1 MEYNTKREQFIKE
14 LRVDQNTLDNLARV
28 PANARHAQSSQS
40 ESGTKGQLER
50 ELGKTTQFEKDFSIE
65 QSNTLNNN
73 AAAVREGQNE
83 EGKDEQIQQGQE
95 QQEQEQKG
103 EEQEQKGEEQGQ
115 QEQENGEAIAIIGEL
130 EEEEDELDI
139 EEEELDMDDEDID
152 LDVDMN
158 YDMDDDRE
166 L

>member
-14 LRVDQNTLDNLARV
+14 LQVDQDTLDNLARV
-28 PANARHAQSSQS
+28 SANARHAQSSSS

-95 QQEQEQKG
+95 QQEQ
-103 EEQEQKGEEQGQ
+103 KGEEQGK

>member
-28 PANARHAQSSQS
+28 PANARHAQSSSS

-139 EEEELDMDDEDID
+139 EEELDMDDEDID

>member
-14 LRVDQNTLDNLARV
+14 LQVNQDTLDNLARV
-28 PANARHAQSSQS
+28 SANARHAQSSSS

-73 AAAVREGQNE
+73 NNNAAAVREGQNE

-95 QQEQEQKG
+95 QQEQEQQ
-103 EEQEQKGEEQGQ
+103 EQEQKGEEQGQ
-115 QEQENGEAIAIIGEL
+115 QENEEAIAIIGEL
-130 EEEEDELDI
+130 EEEEHELDI

>member
-1 MEYNTKREQFIKE
+1 MEYNTKRERFIKK

-28 PANARHAQSSQS
+28 PANARHAQSSSS

-65 QSNTLNNN
+65 QSNTLNNNNNN

-103 EEQEQKGEEQGQ
+103 EEQGQ
-115 QEQENGEAIAIIGEL
+115 QENEETIAIIGEL

-139 EEEELDMDDEDID
+139 EEEELDMDDENID

>member
-28 PANARHAQSSQS
+28 PANARHAQSSSS

-103 EEQEQKGEEQGQ
+103 EEQGQ
-115 QEQENGEAIAIIGEL
+115 QENEETIAIIGEL

-139 EEEELDMDDEDID
+139 EEEELDMDDENID

>member
-14 LRVDQNTLDNLARV
+14 LRVNQDTLDNLARV
-28 PANARHAQSSQS
+28 SANARHAQSSSS

-65 QSNTLNNN
+65 QSNTLNNNNNNNNN

-103 EEQEQKGEEQGQ
+103 EEQGQ
-115 QEQENGEAIAIIGEL
+115 QENGETIAIIGEL

>member
-28 PANARHAQSSQS
+28 PANARHAQSSSS

-166 L
+166 I

>member
-28 PANARHAQSSQS
+28 PANARHAQSSSS
-40 ESGTKGQLER
+40 ESGTKGQLEK

-65 QSNTLNNN
+65 QSNTLNNNNNN

-103 EEQEQKGEEQGQ
+103 EEQGQ
-115 QEQENGEAIAIIGEL
+115 QENEETIAIIGEL

-139 EEEELDMDDEDID
+139 EEEELDMDDENID

>member
-28 PANARHAQSSQS
+28 PANARHAQSSSS

-73 AAAVREGQNE
+73 AAAVRDGQNE

>member
-28 PANARHAQSSQS
+28 PANARHAQSSSS

-73 AAAVREGQNE
+73 AAAVREEQNE

>member
-28 PANARHAQSSQS
+28 PANARHAQSSSS

-139 EEEELDMDDEDID
+139 EEEELDMDD
-152 LDVDMN
+152 
-158 YDMDDDRE
+158 DRE

>member
-14 LRVDQNTLDNLARV
+14 LRVNQDTLDNLARV
-28 PANARHAQSSQS
+28 SANARHAQSSSS

-65 QSNTLNNN
+65 QS
-73 AAAVREGQNE
+73 E
-83 EGKDEQIQQGQE
+83 EGKDDQIQQ
-95 QQEQEQKG
+95 
-103 EEQEQKGEEQGQ
+103 EQEQKGEEQGQ

>member
-14 LRVDQNTLDNLARV
+14 LRVNHDTLDNLARV
-28 PANARHAQSSQS
+28 PANARHAQSSSS

-103 EEQEQKGEEQGQ
+103 EEQGQ

>member
-1 MEYNTKREQFIKE
+1 MEYNTKRERFIKK

-28 PANARHAQSSQS
+28 PANARHAQSSS
-40 ESGTKGQLER
+40 SGSGTKGQLER

-65 QSNTLNNN
+65 QSNTLNNNNNN

-103 EEQEQKGEEQGQ
+103 EEQGQ
-115 QEQENGEAIAIIGEL
+115 QENEETIAIIGEL

-139 EEEELDMDDEDID
+139 EEEELDMDDENID

>member
-1 MEYNTKREQFIKE
+1 MEYNTKREQFIKK

-28 PANARHAQSSQS
+28 PANARHAQSSSS

-65 QSNTLNNN
+65 QSNTLNNNNNN

-103 EEQEQKGEEQGQ
+103 EEQGQ
-115 QEQENGEAIAIIGEL
+115 QENEETIAIIGEL

-139 EEEELDMDDEDID
+139 EEEELDMDDENID

>member
-28 PANARHAQSSQS
+28 PANARHAQSSSS
-40 ESGTKGQLER
+40 ESGTNGQLER
-50 ELGKTTQFEKDFSIE
+50 ELGKTTQFEKDISIE

-73 AAAVREGQNE
+73 SAAVREGQNE
-83 EGKDEQIQQGQE
+83 EGKDEQIQQEQE
-95 QQEQEQKG
+95 QQ
-103 EEQEQKGEEQGQ
+103 EQEQKGEEQGQ

-152 LDVDMN
+152 LDVDIN

>member
-14 LRVDQNTLDNLARV
+14 LRVDQDTLDNLARV
-28 PANARHAQSSQS
+28 PANARHAQSSSS

-65 QSNTLNNN
+65 QSNALNNNNNN

-103 EEQEQKGEEQGQ
+103 EEQGQ
-115 QEQENGEAIAIIGEL
+115 QENEETIAIIGEL

>member
-1 MEYNTKREQFIKE
+1 MQGMHSHHR
-14 LRVDQNTLDNLARV
+14 
-28 PANARHAQSSQS
+28 QSLGRRDSQ
-40 ESGTKGQLER
+40 K
-50 ELGKTTQFEKDFSIE
+50 EKDFSIE

>member
-28 PANARHAQSSQS
+28 PANARHAQSSSS

-73 AAAVREGQNE
+73 NNNSAAVREGQNE

-95 QQEQEQKG
+95 QQEQ
-103 EEQEQKGEEQGQ
+103 KGEEQGK

>member
-14 LRVDQNTLDNLARV
+14 LRVNQDTLDNLARV
-28 PANARHAQSSQS
+28 PANARHAQSSSS

-50 ELGKTTQFEKDFSIE
+50 ELGKTTQFEKDISIE

-73 AAAVREGQNE
+73 SAAVREGQNE
-83 EGKDEQIQQGQE
+83 EGKDEQIQQEQE
-95 QQEQEQKG
+95 QQ
-103 EEQEQKGEEQGQ
+103 EQEQKGEEQGQ

-152 LDVDMN
+152 LDVDIN

>member
-28 PANARHAQSSQS
+28 PANARHAQSSSS

-103 EEQEQKGEEQGQ
+103 EEQGQ

>member
-14 LRVDQNTLDNLARV
+14 LRVNQDTLDNLARV
-28 PANARHAQSSQS
+28 SANARHAQSSSS
-40 ESGTKGQLER
+40 EFGTKGQLER

-73 AAAVREGQNE
+73 NNNSAAVREGQNE

-95 QQEQEQKG
+95 QQEQ
-103 EEQEQKGEEQGQ
+103 KGEEQGK

>member
-14 LRVDQNTLDNLARV
+14 LQVDQDTLDNLARV
-28 PANARHAQSSQS
+28 SANARHAQSSSS

-73 AAAVREGQNE
+73 NNNSAAVREGQNE

-95 QQEQEQKG
+95 QQEQ
-103 EEQEQKGEEQGQ
+103 KGEEQGK
-115 QEQENGEAIAIIGEL
+115 QEQENGEAIAIIGDL
-130 EEEEDELDI
+130 EEEADELDI
-139 EEEELDMDDEDID
+139 EEEELDMDDEEID

>member
-1 MEYNTKREQFIKE
+1 MEYNTKREQFIKK

-28 PANARHAQSSQS
+28 SANARHAQSSSS

-65 QSNTLNNN
+65 QSNTLNNNNNN

-103 EEQEQKGEEQGQ
+103 EEQGQ
-115 QEQENGEAIAIIGEL
+115 QENEETIAIIGEL

-139 EEEELDMDDEDID
+139 EEEELDMDDENID

>member
-28 PANARHAQSSQS
+28 PANARHAQSSSS

-50 ELGKTTQFEKDFSIE
+50 ELGKTTQLEKDFSIE

>member
-1 MEYNTKREQFIKE
+1 MEYNTKREQFIKK

-28 PANARHAQSSQS
+28 PANARHAQSSSS
-40 ESGTKGQLER
+40 ESGTKGQLEI

-65 QSNTLNNN
+65 QSNTLNNNNNN

-103 EEQEQKGEEQGQ
+103 EEQGQ
-115 QEQENGEAIAIIGEL
+115 QENEETIAIIGEL

-139 EEEELDMDDEDID
+139 EEEELDMDDENID

>member
-1 MEYNTKREQFIKE
+1 MEYNTKREQLIKE
-14 LRVDQNTLDNLARV
+14 LRVNQDTLDNLARV
-28 PANARHAQSSQS
+28 SANARHAQSSSS

-65 QSNTLNNN
+65 QSNTLNNNNNNNNN

-103 EEQEQKGEEQGQ
+103 EEQGQ
-115 QEQENGEAIAIIGEL
+115 QEQENGETIAIIGEL

-139 EEEELDMDDEDID
+139 EEEELDMDDDDID

>member
-28 PANARHAQSSQS
+28 PANARHAQSSSS

-95 QQEQEQKG
+95 QQEQEQNG